1 MTNFV
6 VAVDGPAG
14 SGKSSVCKEAARR
27 LGFGYLDTGAGY
39 RALAIQ
45 AERTGSLDAALA
57 NFDYAISLDPNQE
70 QVSLGDSDVTAEI
83 RSPKTA
89 ELVKVVARDSRVREL
104 QKLDARARIEQC
116 DLPGIIVEGRDITT
130 VVAPTAQVRVLLTAS
145 EQVRL
150 NRRAKD
156 QTEAGENLL
165 ARDSSDSVV
174 AEFMTPAEGVSL
186 LDTSDL
192 DFEQSVQ
199 ALLNVIKVVRSV

>member
-45 AERTGSLDAALA
+45 AELAGLDEALA
-57 NFDYAISLDPNQE
+57 NFDYAISLDPNQ
-70 QVSLGDSDVTAEI
+70 QKVSLGRSDVTAEI

-89 ELVKVVARDSRVREL
+89 ELVKAVARDSRVREL

-150 NRRAKD
+150 SRRAKD
-156 QTEAGENLL
+156 QTEVGENLL
-165 ARDSSDSVV
+165 ARDSSDSAV

-192 DFEQSVQ
+192 DFEHSVQ